1 MNLLGVL
8 PTEVIEPRSV
18 KADRDGQRWHYV
30 VRWGNV
36 EVRILSPT
44 EHPSEAEIR
53 DAIRRYIERLYQ
65 LKKPPEVLRFEI
77 ELQDTINLGDGSCLR
92 RKSPL
97 LARVEWD
104 TDGLHWSA
112 PDISYVDLA
121 ENYQELITT
130 ANAMCV
136 LLWQEYALAD
146 DANLTED
153 ARQLKQRMLRDFEVI
168 ECK

>member
-8 PTEVIEPRSV
+8 PTEVIEPRSIKV
-18 KADRDGQRWHYV
+18 DRDGHRWHLV
-30 VRWGNV
+30 TWGNV
-36 EVRILSPT
+36 EVQIPKD
-44 EHPSEAEIR
+44 HPSEAESR

-92 RKSPL
+92 RKRPL
-97 LARVEWD
+97 LAKVEWD

-112 PDISYVDLA
+112 PDISFVDLA
-121 ENYQELITT
+121 DNYQELIST

-146 DANLTED
+146 NANLTGD

-168 ECK
+168 ECR